1 MTRRSAAAL
10 GLSLIASMSVRDKG
24 LRVPS
29 ASAQPAPAAR
39 APAPL
44 RRAMFGGDARHT
56 GRSAL
61 RGPREAPT
69 ILWRVRT
76 TRRIFASPVV
86 DALGRAAVG
95 SLDGAMLMVDAEG
108 VTRAAVRLPTRI
120 FSSPAAVGPLVVF
133 GHDARAFIALD
144 ERGATRWTIPTAQD
158 ADAPPAV
165 GDDGTLY
172 LASDALVA
180 ASATGEVRWRRAL
193 EGHAFGAPAVAGDA
207 VVCTDLNGGITWVSR
222 RDGALVRRVQAGAP
236 IYGGALVLDDGAVVV
251 ATGAGH
257 LRAFAPDG
265 TPRWDHATDGAERG
279 SGARSTPALR
289 RDGVI
294 VFGAEDGGIYG
305 VRAEDGT
312 RVFKLATAYP
322 VRGSACIDRDDVAY
336 VGGEDDAVHAVGVDG
351 AERWRASLGADVD
364 SSPTILSDGVL
375 VVGCDDGA
383 LYALGAVPA
392 R

>member
-1 MTRRSAAAL
+1 MNRRSAAL
-10 GLSLIASMSVRDKG
+10 GLAFIASISLRDRG
-24 LRVPS
+24 LRVPT
-29 ASAQPAPAAR
+29 ASAQPAPAPR
-39 APAPL
+39 APAPP

-61 RGPREAPT
+61 RGPREAPS
-69 ILWRVRT
+69 ILWRART

-86 DALGRAAVG
+86 DARGRAAVG
-95 SLDGAMLMVDAEG
+95 SLDGAMLMVDADG

-144 ERGATRWTIPTAQD
+144 ERGATTWTIPTAQD

-180 ASATGEVRWRRAL
+180 ASASGEVRWRREL
-193 EGHAFGAPAVAGDA
+193 GGHAFGAPAVAGDA
-207 VVCTDLNGGITWVSR
+207 VVCTDLNGGITWVAR
-222 RDGALVRRVQAGAP
+222 RDGAPRAASRPGADLRRRAGAGRRRR
-236 IYGGALVLDDGAVVV
+236 GGRDRRGAPPRLRPRRHPPLGPRHRRRRARRRRPEHARA
-251 ATGAGH
+251 AT
-257 LRAFAPDG
+257 R
-265 TPRWDHATDGAERG
+265 RG
-279 SGARSTPALR
+279 DR
-289 RDGVI
+289 
-294 VFGAEDGGIYG
+294 VFGAEEADLR
-305 VRAEDGT
+305 RAPTTG
-312 RVFKLATAYP
+312 
-322 VRGSACIDRDDVAY
+322 RGSSSSPRYPCAAARVDRDDVAY

-351 AERWRASLGADVD
+351 AERWRVSLGADVD
-364 SSPTILSDGVL
+364 SSPTLLADGVL

-383 LYALGAVPA
+383 LYALGARPA